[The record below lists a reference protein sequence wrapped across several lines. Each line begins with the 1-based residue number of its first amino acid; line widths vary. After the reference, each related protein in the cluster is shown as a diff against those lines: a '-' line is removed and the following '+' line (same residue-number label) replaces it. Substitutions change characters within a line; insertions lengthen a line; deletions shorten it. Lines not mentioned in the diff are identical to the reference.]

1 MLPCVL
7 TFVKYTSFNTL
18 SRFLIWLPN
27 SCFCGVIFIHQKQLN
42 YRTPNDT
49 RPRFPHGPSGRY
61 CRGSFLVSGKRGDRH
76 CGRHRS
82 CDAFE
87 VGAGMNEW
95 FENAIAA
102 AGFLVLMYTLLS
114 LPGY

>member
-42 YRTPNDT
+42 HRTPNDT
-49 RPRFPHGPSGRY
+49 RPRFPHGSSGR
-61 CRGSFLVSGKRGDRH
+61 H
-76 CGRHRS
+76 
-82 CDAFE
+82 
-87 VGAGMNEW
+87 
-95 FENAIAA
+95 
-102 AGFLVLMYTLLS
+102 
-114 LPGY
+114 